1 VAACFIG
8 VMALILAA
16 LATLVALGRNHV
28 RGIPGP
34 GPRPAVFPR
43 AALVVPVTGDAP
55 GVREALATLV
65 RQDYPGLI
73 VVFATAT
80 DDDPAVP
87 LVEELIREGH
97 GRVFRVAAGLAT
109 RCGQKNHNLLAGVA
123 FLQGLG
129 QRPDIYLFGDSTHL
143 ARPDFAATLAGPLV
157 RGEAVLASGF
167 HRVDPLS
174 DAPGVVG
181 MFATC
186 LALHMLQ
193 SLRAVTQPWG
203 GAMALTRQAFE
214 RFGVAGLWA
223 ESIVDD
229 CSMAAMLRKKGVVC
243 HPVAGA
249 AVLATPLAAMS
260 LSRWS
265 DWLTR
270 QLLYLK
276 FCMPGTWLP
285 AIPAALTLSLVPVAA
300 GLILLAGLVGLFPV
314 GLTLASAV
322 FLAGLAGV
330 GLYFRGLSPRPLPR
344 GAFLAGF
351 AMVFPMIG
359 WCMGRTLFTRT
370 MVWRDIAYEVSFSGR
385 VRRIIRKG

>member
-1 VAACFIG
+1 MTALFVGA
-8 VMALILAA
+8 MALILAG
-16 LATLVALGRNHV
+16 LATLVVLGRNHV
-28 RGIPGP
+28 RGVPGS
-34 GPRPAVFPR
+34 GPRPDVFPR

-87 LVEELIREGH
+87 LVEGLIGEGS
-97 GRVFRVAAGLAT
+97 GRVFRVTAGLAT

-123 FLQGLG
+123 FLQGLR

-143 ARPDFAATLAGPLV
+143 ARPDFAATLAAPLT

-167 HRVDPLS
+167 HRVEPLS

-181 MFATC
+181 MFVTC

-193 SLRAVTQPWG
+193 SIRAVTQPWG
-203 GAMALTRQAFE
+203 GAMALTREAFE

-243 HPVAGA
+243 RPVAGA
-249 AVLATPLAAMS
+249 AVLSTPLAAMS

-285 AIPAALTLSLVPVAA
+285 AIPAALALSLVPVAA
-300 GLILLAGLVGLFPV
+300 GLVLLGGLAGLFPA
-314 GLTLASAV
+314 GLTLASAAFV
-322 FLAGLAGV
+322 AGLAGL
-330 GLYFRGLSPRPLPR
+330 GLFFRGLSPRPIPR
-344 GAFLAGF
+344 AAFLAGF
-351 AMVFPMIG
+351 AMVFPMVG

>member
-1 VAACFIG
+1 MAAFFLAA
-8 VMALILAA
+8 MALILAG
-16 LATLVALGRNHV
+16 LAMLIRLGRGHV
-28 RGIPGP
+28 RGVPGP
-34 GPRPAVFPR
+34 GPRPDRYPR
-43 AALVVPVTGDAP
+43 AALVVPVTGNAP
-55 GVREALATLV
+55 GVREALATLAG
-65 RQDYPGLI
+65 QDYPGLV

-87 LVEELIREGH
+87 LAEELIREGR
-97 GRVFRVAAGLAT
+97 GRVFRVTAGPAT

-123 FLQGLG
+123 FLQGLTR
-129 QRPDIYLFGDSTHL
+129 RPDIYLFGDSTHL
-143 ARPDFAATLAGPLV
+143 ARPDFAATLAAPLI

-167 HRVDPLS
+167 HRVEPLS

-181 MFATC
+181 MFVTC
-186 LALHMLQ
+186 LGLHMLQ
-193 SLRAVTQPWG
+193 SIRAVTQPWG
-203 GAMALTRQAFE
+203 GAMALTREAFE

-243 HPVAGA
+243 HAVAGA
-249 AVLATPLAAMS
+249 AVLTTPLAAMP
-260 LSRWS
+260 LARWS

-276 FCMPGTWLP
+276 FCMPGTWLA
-285 AIPAALTLSLVPVAA
+285 AIPAALALALVPAAA
-300 GLILLAGLVGLFPV
+300 GLVLAGGGAGLFSL
-314 GLTLASAV
+314 GMALAAAA

-330 GLYFRGLSPRPLPR
+330 GMAFRGLSPRPIPL
-344 GAFLAGF
+344 GAFFAGF

-359 WCMGRTLFTRT
+359 WCMARTLFTRT

-385 VRRIIRKG
+385 VRRIIRRG